1 MNDEE
6 GFGCHVELA
15 VLQALL
21 LADGERAPIL
31 TGVRRGA
38 QTELHPRLLRR
49 HTLRAAICEPRE
61 RKVSRS
67 LGTRHPRQ
75 GTSPLRRCPGP
86 AWDRPRSPTSRR
98 GQRHLRAPRRDGT
111 GHGAAQQQEEAPHGS
126 GARAA
131 GRWSREGM
139 NGWTH
144 ARTDARRRRRRF
156 YRVAPWAGPARRA
169 IGHASRDVTLGMN
182 GRPRPRVWG
191 GVLGGPQQ

>member
-1 MNDEE
+1 MKK
-6 GFGCHVELA
+6 VLA
-15 VLQALL
+15 VTLNLQSCRHCCWPMASAHPSSPACGEERTPNFTRAFCAGTRSALPS
-21 LADGERAPIL
+21 AS
-31 TGVRRGA
+31 
-38 QTELHPRLLRR
+38 Q
-49 HTLRAAICEPRE
+49 RE

-131 GRWSREGM
+131 ERWSREGM

-156 YRVAPWAGPARRA
+156 YRVAPWAGPARRS
-169 IGHASRDVTLGMN
+169 HWSRL
-182 GRPRPRVWG
+182 P
-191 GVLGGPQQ
+191 